1 LKHQPLDLFTASSL
15 AAQGFLNLPF
25 IPTVHQKSP
34 PPSLEQLSLVLES
47 KTKINPLTKQTEMTQ
62 SGSS

>member
-1 LKHQPLDLFTASSL
+1 MTTLNVKNRQSL
-15 AAQGFLNLPF
+15 E
-25 IPTVHQKSP
+25 
-34 PPSLEQLSLVLES
+34 LEQLSLVLES